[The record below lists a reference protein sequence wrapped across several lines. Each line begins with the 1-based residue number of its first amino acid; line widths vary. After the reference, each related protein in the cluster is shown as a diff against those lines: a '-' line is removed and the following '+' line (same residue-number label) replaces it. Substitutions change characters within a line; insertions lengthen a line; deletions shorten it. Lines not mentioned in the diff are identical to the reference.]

1 MLQMTRLLFVY
12 TFSLLPIAALAQIQ
26 ALPPSKQKD
35 SITGNSSSDSIP
47 YRLIY
52 PGKFIPS
59 KKYPL
64 LVLLHGMGT
73 RGNDNKQPFERFSA
87 YFSDSVNANKFDCYI
102 LIPQCPK
109 NDVWVSFPGFPNSL
123 SVSAAPTHAARS
135 LLALIHQLLATKNL
149 DAARIYLSGYSMG
162 GEATFDLLSREPGLF
177 ACGVPLAAVAD
188 TSKAGL
194 IRNIPVWAFHG
205 SDDKV
210 NDVKYS
216 RMMIEAIK
224 KQGGNPRYTEIK
236 GAGHD
241 CRNEAY
247 LNEELWKWVFEQH
260 K

>member
-1 MLQMTRLLFVY
+1 MNKLILIYILW
-12 TFSLLPIAALAQIQ
+12 LLPIMAFTQNQAALSLNQN
-26 ALPPSKQKD
+26 
-35 SITGNSSSDSIP
+35 TGIINNISSDTIP

-52 PGKFIPS
+52 PEKQTLT

-64 LVLLHGMGT
+64 LIFLHGMGT
-73 RGNDNKQPFERFSA
+73 RGKDNEQPFGKFSA
-87 YFSDSVNANKFDCYI
+87 FFSDSITANKFPCYI

-123 SVSAAPTHAARS
+123 SVSPEPTPAAQS
-135 LLALIHQLLATKNL
+135 VLSLIHQLLATKNI
-149 DAARIYLSGYSMG
+149 DARRIYLSGYSMG
-162 GEATFDLLSREPGLF
+162 GEGTFDLLTREPELF
-177 ACGVPLAAVAD
+177 ACGIPLAAVAD

-194 IRNIPVWAFHG
+194 IKNIPLWAFHG
-205 SDDKV
+205 SEDKV

-224 KQGGNPRYTEIK
+224 EKGGNPLYTEIK

-247 LNEELWKWVFEQH
+247 LNEKLWKWVFEQ
-260 K
+260 KK